1 MKKSNQE
8 RHKAGIGNATE
19 IAICDTP
26 DERTLRSRQVQRK
39 PKTEQA
45 FWLLKSF
52 RNLVNLPV
60 LHALQ
65 CIERIKALS
74 CCVNLGGTADFFRP

>member
-26 DERTLRSRQVQRK
+26 DERTLRSRQVQRII
-39 PKTEQA
+39 
-45 FWLLKSF
+45 LSKSA
-52 RNLVNLPV
+52 RVAYV
-60 LHALQ
+60 TMHR
-65 CIERIKALS
+65 E
-74 CCVNLGGTADFFRP
+74 D